1 MKSNA
6 LSILFVIQKAKQ
18 NKQGKCPIICRITYN
33 QKRKVFST
41 GLFIE
46 PKFWD
51 SKSQLAKFSSESDFI
66 NDSLILILQNLRNSY
81 LKLKIKSEHFSAEDI
96 ILDYKGE
103 TIQEEKGVIEVYNI
117 HSRRLKNLVGRD
129 IKEVTYS
136 KYLESGNHL
145 QDFIKWKFKS
155 NDIKIKTLN
164 LSFLSVKSDS
174 RW

>member
-6 LSILFVIQKAKQ
+6 LSILFLVQKSKV
-18 NKQGKCPIICRITYN
+18 NSQGKCPIRCRVTLAK
-33 QKRKVFST
+33 KRKEFST

-46 PKFWD
+46 PKNWD
-51 SKSQLAKFSSESDFI
+51 SKNQIVKTSDGSKFI